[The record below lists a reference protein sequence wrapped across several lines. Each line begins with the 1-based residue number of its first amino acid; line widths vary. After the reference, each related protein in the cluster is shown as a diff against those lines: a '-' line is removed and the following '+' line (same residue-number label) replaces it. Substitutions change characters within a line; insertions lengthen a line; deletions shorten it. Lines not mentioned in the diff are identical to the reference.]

1 MGSPP
6 HTWRILSHHNFRL
19 NNLRITS
26 TYVENTLLTCKLMDQ
41 LKDHLHIRG
50 EYICFHCKNSQVWG
64 SPPHTWRI
72 LRSIQTGK
80 GAKRITSTYV
90 ENTWFHLKSNVPVG
104 DHLHIRGE
112 YEMLTIVCHVSK
124 GSPPHTWRIP
134 FVKLSEGTGYRITS
148 TYVENTLFSFSS
160 ISICKD
166 HLHIRGE
173 YNMLPVLIH
182 LGIGS
187 PPHTWRIR
195 G

>member
-1 MGSPP
+1 M
-6 HTWRILSHHNFRL
+6 RIW
-19 NNLRITS
+19 
-26 TYVENTLLTCKLMDQ
+26 LT
-41 LKDHLHIRG
+41 
-50 EYICFHCKNSQVWG
+50 G

-124 GSPPHTWRIP
+124 GSPPHTWRIRRSIHQFSHKP
-134 FVKLSEGTGYRITS
+134 RITS
-148 TYVENTLFSFSS
+148 TYVENTYQRYCFLRSFQ
-160 ISICKD
+160 D

-173 YNMLPVLIH
+173 YRPLI
-182 LGIGS
+182 LRLATLLGS
-187 PPHTWRIR
+187 PPHTWRIPFFKLEFR
-195 G
+195 L